1 MSTPGANRAATRPTN
16 IDGAELLAMLS
27 SAVRLFERNIEPL
40 NALNVFPVP
49 DGDTGTNMFLTLRE
63 VVEEAEKV
71 EAGTAGEVAAAMSH
85 GALMGARGN
94 SGVILSQLFKGLAL
108 QLEGRQELSAVDL
121 AHGLG
126 RARGLA
132 YKAVGQPVE
141 GTMLTVIGATV
152 GPSEAAAG
160 GSVLDVVEAACEAAR
175 EAVAMTPAQLQVLRD
190 AGVVDAGGHGVH
202 VILEGMRRHLAEGE
216 PVIEEIPVPDAVGVD
231 SAGGVVSQEFLDSA
245 EDELYGY
252 CTQFVLEGVGLDA
265 DEVKE
270 RMSDSASSAVVI
282 GTDTVLRVHVHA
294 DDPDSVIELAG
305 TMGDVSQVNV
315 ADMDEQ
321 HRQFSSDRRAAAED
335 EGDAVQDIAIVAVAW
350 GDGNQEVFRELG
362 AAEVLAQSG
371 VDNPSVRELAQAIEA
386 VDAESVILLPNHPN
400 VVPAAAQAAALSDGR
415 VRVVEAR
422 SMPQG
427 ISALLSFVYGRT
439 VDQNVSEMEGAIA
452 AVRTGEVCLAER
464 DARVDGRDVAE
475 GEVIGLLD
483 RKLVAAG
490 GEPADVLASLLRLSE
505 VSSDDLVTIYWG
517 DPVSGDDADAAL
529 DGIEEQF
536 PGAEVELVRGGQHGY
551 HYIVSI
557 E

>member
-1 MSTPGANRAATRPTN
+1 MTTPGANQATTQSN
-16 IDGAELLAMLS
+16 SVDGAELLAMLS
-27 SAVRLFERNIEPL
+27 LAARLFERNIETI

-71 EAGTAGEVAAAMSH
+71 GAGTAGEVSAAMSH

-94 SGVILSQLFKGLAL
+94 SGVILSQVFKGLAL
-108 QLEGRQELSAVDL
+108 QLEGRLDLSAFDL
-121 AHGLG
+121 AHALG
-126 RARGLA
+126 RAKALA

-152 GPSEAAAG
+152 GPSEAAAEG
-160 GSVLDVVEAACEAAR
+160 AVLDVVEAACEAAR

-190 AGVVDAGGHGVH
+190 AGVVDAGGQGLL
-202 VILEGMRRHLAEGE
+202 VILEGMRRHLAGGE
-216 PVIEEIPVPDAVGVD
+216 PAIEEIPVPDPVGVD
-231 SAGGVVSQEFLDSA
+231 SASGAVSQEFLDTA

-265 DEVKE
+265 DEVRG
-270 RMSDSASSAVVI
+270 RMSESASSAVVI
-282 GTDTVLRVHVHA
+282 GTETVLRIHVHA
-294 DDPDSVIELAG
+294 SDPDHIVRLAG
-305 TMGDVSQVNV
+305 TMGAVSQANV

-321 HRQFSSDRRAAAED
+321 HRQFSSDRRAASGQED
-335 EGDAVQDIAIVAVAW
+335 GVQDIAVVAVAW

-371 VDNPSVRELAQAIEA
+371 VENPSVRELSQAIDA
-386 VDAESVILLPNHPN
+386 VDSESVILLPNHPN
-400 VVPAAAQAAALSDGR
+400 VVPAAAQVAELSGGR
-415 VRVVEAR
+415 VRIVPAR
-422 SMPQG
+422 TMPQG
-427 ISALLSFVYGRT
+427 IAALLAYVDGRS
-439 VDQNVSEMEGAIA
+439 VDKNVSEMESAIA

-464 DARVDGRDVAE
+464 DAKVDGRSVAR

-483 RKLVAAG
+483 RRLVASG
-490 GEPADVLASLLRLSE
+490 GDPADVLASLLRVSE

-517 DPVSGDDADAAL
+517 EPVSSEDGAAAL
-529 DGIEEQF
+529 DTVGEQF
-536 PGAEVELVRGGQHGY
+536 PGAEIELVRGGQHGY

>member
-1 MSTPGANRAATRPTN
+1 MTTPGANQATTQSN
-16 IDGAELLAMLS
+16 SVDGAELLAMLS
-27 SAVRLFERNIEPL
+27 LAARLFERNIETI

-71 EAGTAGEVAAAMSH
+71 GAGTAGEVSAAMSH

-94 SGVILSQLFKGLAL
+94 SGVILSQVFKGLAL
-108 QLEGRQELSAVDL
+108 QLEGRLDLSAFDL
-121 AHGLG
+121 AHALG
-126 RARGLA
+126 RAKALA

-152 GPSEAAAG
+152 GPSEAAAEG
-160 GSVLDVVEAACEAAR
+160 AVLDVVEAACEAAR

-190 AGVVDAGGHGVH
+190 AGVVDAGGQGLL
-202 VILEGMRRHLAEGE
+202 VILEGMRRHLAGGE
-216 PVIEEIPVPDAVGVD
+216 PAIEDIPVPDPVGVD
-231 SAGGVVSQEFLDSA
+231 SASGAVSQEFLDTA

-265 DEVKE
+265 DEVRG
-270 RMSDSASSAVVI
+270 RMSESASSAVVI
-282 GTDTVLRVHVHA
+282 GTETVLRVHVHA
-294 DDPDSVIELAG
+294 SDPNHIVELAG
-305 TMGDVSQVNV
+305 TMGAVSQVNV

-321 HRQFSSDRRAAAED
+321 HRQFSSDRRAASGQGD
-335 EGDAVQDIAIVAVAW
+335 EVQDVAVVAVAW

-371 VDNPSVRELAQAIEA
+371 VENPSVREISQAIEA
-386 VDAESVILLPNHPN
+386 VDSEAVILLPNHPN
-400 VVPAAAQAAALSDGR
+400 VVPAAAQVADLSGGR
-415 VRVVEAR
+415 VRIVPAR
-422 SMPQG
+422 TMPQG
-427 ISALLSFVYGRT
+427 IAALLAYVDGRS
-439 VDQNVSEMEGAIA
+439 VDKNVSEMESAIA

-464 DARVDGRDVAE
+464 DAKVDGRSVAR

-483 RKLVAAG
+483 RRLVASG
-490 GEPADVLASLLRLSE
+490 GDPADVLASLLRVSE

-517 DPVSGDDADAAL
+517 EPVSSEDGAAAL
-529 DGIEEQF
+529 DTVGEQF
-536 PGAEVELVRGGQHGY
+536 PGAEIELVRGGQHGY

>member
-1 MSTPGANRAATRPTN
+1 MTTPGASQAVTRSN
-16 IDGAELLAMLS
+16 SVDGAELLAMLS
-27 SAVRLFERNIEPL
+27 LAARLFERNIETI

-71 EAGTAGEVAAAMSH
+71 GAGTAGEVAAAMSH

-94 SGVILSQLFKGLAL
+94 SGVILSQVFKGLAM
-108 QLEGRQELSAVDL
+108 QLEGRLDLSAVDL
-121 AHGLG
+121 AHALG
-126 RARGLA
+126 RARALA

-152 GPSEAAAG
+152 GPSEAAAEG
-160 GSVLDVVEAACEAAR
+160 GVLEVVEAACEAAR
-175 EAVAMTPAQLQVLRD
+175 EAVAMTPAQLRVLRD
-190 AGVVDAGGHGVH
+190 AGVVDAGGQGLL
-202 VILEGMRRHLAEGE
+202 VILEGMRRQLAVGE
-216 PVIEEIPVPDAVGVD
+216 PAIEEIPVPDPVGVD
-231 SAGGVVSQEFLDSA
+231 SASGEAFQEFLDTT

-265 DEVKE
+265 DEVRG
-270 RMSDSASSAVVI
+270 RMSESASSAVVI

-294 DDPDSVIELAG
+294 SDPGHIIELAG
-305 TMGDVSQVNV
+305 TMGAVSQVNV

-321 HRQFSSDRRAAAED
+321 HRQFSSDRRTASEQGD
-335 EGDAVQDIAIVAVAW
+335 EVQDVAVVAVAW

-371 VDNPSVRELAQAIEA
+371 VENPSVRELSQTIET
-386 VDAESVILLPNHPN
+386 VDSEAVILLPNHPN
-400 VVPAAAQAAALSDGR
+400 VVPAAAQLADLSGGR
-415 VRVVEAR
+415 VRIVPAKT
-422 SMPQG
+422 MPQG
-427 ISALLSFVYGRT
+427 IAALLAFVDGRS
-439 VDQNVSEMEGAIA
+439 VDQNVAEMESAIA

-464 DARVDGRDVAE
+464 DARVDGRNVAK
-475 GEVIGLLD
+475 GEVIGLLN
-483 RKLVAAG
+483 RRLVASG
-490 GEPADVLASLLRLSE
+490 GDPADVLASLLRVSE

-517 DPVSGDDADAAL
+517 APVSSEDAAAAL
-529 DGIEEQF
+529 DTVEEQF

>member
-1 MSTPGANRAATRPTN
+1 MTTPGANQAVTRSN
-16 IDGAELLAMLS
+16 SVDGAELLAMISL
-27 SAVRLFERNIEPL
+27 AARLFERNIEPL

-63 VVEEAEKV
+63 VVEEAEKAG
-71 EAGTAGEVAAAMSH
+71 AGTAGEIAAAMSH

-94 SGVILSQLFKGLAL
+94 SGVILSQVFKGLAL
-108 QLEGRQELSAVDL
+108 QVEGRQDLSAVDL
-121 AHGLG
+121 AHALG
-126 RARGLA
+126 RARALA

-152 GPSEAAAG
+152 GPSEVAAEG
-160 GSVLDVVEAACEAAR
+160 GVLEVVEAACEAAR

-190 AGVVDAGGHGVH
+190 AGVVDAGGQGIL
-202 VILEGMRRHLAEGE
+202 VILEGMRRHLAGGD
-216 PVIEEIPVPDAVGVD
+216 PAIEEIPVPDPVGVD
-231 SAGGVVSQEFLDSA
+231 SASGAVSQEFLDTT
-245 EDELYGY
+245 EEELYGY
-252 CTQFVLEGVGLDA
+252 CTQFVLEGVGLDP
-265 DEVKE
+265 DEVRD
-270 RMSDSASSAVVI
+270 RMAESASSAVVI
-282 GTDTVLRVHVHA
+282 GTETVLRVHVHA
-294 DDPDSVIELAG
+294 SDPDHIVELAG
-305 TMGDVSQVNV
+305 TIGAVSQVNV

-321 HRQFSSDRRAAAED
+321 HRQFSSDRRAASE
-335 EGDAVQDIAIVAVAW
+335 EGDAVKDIAVVAVAW
-350 GDGNQEVFRELG
+350 GDGNQGVFRELG

-371 VDNPSVRELAQAIEA
+371 VDNPSVRELSQAIEA
-386 VDAESVILLPNHPN
+386 VDSESVILLPNHPN
-400 VVPAAAQAAALSDGR
+400 VVPAAAQVAELSGGR

-427 ISALLSFVYGRT
+427 IAALLAFVDGRS
-439 VDQNVSEMEGAIA
+439 VDQNVSDMESAIA

-464 DARVDGRDVAE
+464 DARVDGRSVAR

-490 GEPADVLASLLRLSE
+490 GEPVDVLASLLRLSE

-517 DPVSGDDADAAL
+517 APVSSEDAAAAL
-529 DGIEEQF
+529 DTVEERF
-536 PGAEVELVRGGQHGY
+536 PGAELDLVRGGQHGY

>member
-1 MSTPGANRAATRPTN
+1 MTTPGANQATTQSN
-16 IDGAELLAMLS
+16 SVDGAELLAMLS
-27 SAVRLFERNIEPL
+27 LAARLFERNIETI

-71 EAGTAGEVAAAMSH
+71 GAGTAGEVSAAMSH

-94 SGVILSQLFKGLAL
+94 SGVILSQVFKGLAL
-108 QLEGRQELSAVDL
+108 QLEGRSDLSAVDL
-121 AHGLG
+121 AHALG
-126 RARGLA
+126 RARALA

-152 GPSEAAAG
+152 GPSEAAAEG
-160 GSVLDVVEAACEAAR
+160 GVLNVVEAACEAAR

-190 AGVVDAGGHGVH
+190 AGVVDAGGQGLL
-202 VILEGMRRHLAEGE
+202 VILEGMRRHLAGGE
-216 PVIEEIPVPDAVGVD
+216 PAIEDIPVPDPVGVD
-231 SAGGVVSQEFLDSA
+231 SASGAVSQEFLDTAS
-245 EDELYGY
+245 DELYGY

-265 DEVKE
+265 DEVRG
-270 RMSDSASSAVVI
+270 RMSESASSAVVI
-282 GTDTVLRVHVHA
+282 GTETVLRIHVHA
-294 DDPDSVIELAG
+294 SDPDHIVRLAG
-305 TMGDVSQVNV
+305 TMGAVSQANV

-321 HRQFSSDRRAAAED
+321 HRQFSSDRRAASGQED
-335 EGDAVQDIAIVAVAW
+335 GVQDIAVVAVAW

-371 VDNPSVRELAQAIEA
+371 VENPSVRELSQAIEA
-386 VDAESVILLPNHPN
+386 VDSESVILLPNHPN
-400 VVPAAAQAAALSDGR
+400 VVPAAAQVAELSGGR
-415 VRVVEAR
+415 VRIVPAR
-422 SMPQG
+422 TMPQG
-427 ISALLSFVYGRT
+427 IAALLAYVDGRS
-439 VDQNVSEMEGAIA
+439 VDKNVSEMESAIA

-464 DARVDGRDVAE
+464 DAKVDGRSVAR

-483 RKLVAAG
+483 RRLVASG
-490 GEPADVLASLLRLSE
+490 GDPADVLASLLRVSE

-517 DPVSGDDADAAL
+517 EPVSSEDGAAAL
-529 DGIEEQF
+529 DTVGEQF
-536 PGAEVELVRGGQHGY
+536 PGAEIELVRGGQHGY

>member
-1 MSTPGANRAATRPTN
+1 MTTPGANQAVTRSN
-16 IDGAELLAMLS
+16 SVGGAGLLAMFSL
-27 SAVRLFERNIEPL
+27 AARLFEHNIEPL

-71 EAGTAGEVAAAMSH
+71 EAGTAGEIAAAMSH

-94 SGVILSQLFKGLAL
+94 SGVILSQVFKGLAL
-108 QLEGRQELSAVDL
+108 QLEGRQALNAVDL

-126 RARGLA
+126 RARALA

-152 GPSEAAAG
+152 GPSEAAAD
-160 GSVLDVVEAACEAAR
+160 GSVLDVLEAACAAAR
-175 EAVAMTPAQLQVLRD
+175 EAVAMTPAQLRVLRD
-190 AGVVDAGGHGVH
+190 AGVVDAGGQGVL
-202 VILEGMRRHLAEGE
+202 VILEGMRRHLADGE
-216 PVIEEIPVPDAVGVD
+216 PVIEEIPVPDPVGLD
-231 SAGGVVSQEFLDSA
+231 SASGGVSQEFLDTT

-252 CTQFVLEGVGLDA
+252 CTQFVLEGTGLDA
-265 DEVKE
+265 DEVRE
-270 RMSDSASSAVVI
+270 RMSESASSAVVI
-282 GTDTVLRVHVHA
+282 GTETVLRVHVHA
-294 DDPDSVIELAG
+294 DDPYHIIGLAG
-305 TMGDVSQVNV
+305 TIGAVSQVNV

-321 HRQFSSDRRAAAED
+321 HRQFSSDRRAASEG
-335 EGDAVQDIAIVAVAW
+335 GDAVQDIAVVAVAW

-371 VDNPSVRELAQAIEA
+371 VDNPSVRELSQAMEA
-386 VDAESVILLPNHPN
+386 VASEAVILLPNHPN
-400 VVPAAAQAAALSDGR
+400 VVPAAAQAAALSEGR
-415 VRVVEAR
+415 VRVVEAK

-427 ISALLSFVYGRT
+427 IAAILAFVDGRS
-439 VDQNVSEMEGAIA
+439 VDQNVSDMESAIA

-490 GEPADVLASLLRLSE
+490 GEPADVLASLLQLSK
-505 VSSDDLVTIYWG
+505 VSSDDLVTICWG
-517 DPVSGDDADAAL
+517 EPVSEDDADATL
-529 DGIEEQF
+529 EKIEEQF

>member
-1 MSTPGANRAATRPTN
+1 MTTPGANQATTQSN
-16 IDGAELLAMLS
+16 SVDGAELLAMLS
-27 SAVRLFERNIEPL
+27 LAARLFERNIETI

-71 EAGTAGEVAAAMSH
+71 GAGTAGEVSAAMSH

-94 SGVILSQLFKGLAL
+94 SGVILSQVFKGLAL
-108 QLEGRQELSAVDL
+108 QLEGRLDLSAFDL
-121 AHGLG
+121 AHALG
-126 RARGLA
+126 RAKALA

-152 GPSEAAAG
+152 GPSEAAAEG
-160 GSVLDVVEAACEAAR
+160 AVLDVVEAACEAAR

-190 AGVVDAGGHGVH
+190 AGVVDAGGQGLL
-202 VILEGMRRHLAEGE
+202 VILEGMRRHLAGGE
-216 PVIEEIPVPDAVGVD
+216 PAIEDIPVPDPVGVD
-231 SAGGVVSQEFLDSA
+231 SASGAVSQEFLDTA

-265 DEVKE
+265 DEVRG
-270 RMSDSASSAVVI
+270 RMSESASSAVVI
-282 GTDTVLRVHVHA
+282 GTETVLRVHVHA
-294 DDPDSVIELAG
+294 SDPNHIVELAG
-305 TMGDVSQVNV
+305 TMGAVSQVNV

-321 HRQFSSDRRAAAED
+321 HRQFSSDRRAASGQED
-335 EGDAVQDIAIVAVAW
+335 EVQDIAVVAVAW

-371 VDNPSVRELAQAIEA
+371 VENPSVRELSQAIEA
-386 VDAESVILLPNHPN
+386 VDSESVILLPNHPN
-400 VVPAAAQAAALSDGR
+400 VVPAAAQVAELSGGR
-415 VRVVEAR
+415 VRIVPAR
-422 SMPQG
+422 TMPQG
-427 ISALLSFVYGRT
+427 IAALLAYVDGRS
-439 VDQNVSEMEGAIA
+439 VDKNVSEMESAIA

-464 DARVDGRDVAE
+464 DAKVDGRSVAR

-483 RKLVAAG
+483 RRLVASG
-490 GEPADVLASLLRLSE
+490 GDPADVLASLLRVSE

-517 DPVSGDDADAAL
+517 EPVSSEDGAAAL
-529 DGIEEQF
+529 DTVGEQF
-536 PGAEVELVRGGQHGY
+536 PGAEIELVRGGQHGY

>member
-1 MSTPGANRAATRPTN
+1 MTTPGANQAVTRSSSV
-16 IDGAELLAMLS
+16 DGAELLAMLS
-27 SAVRLFERNIEPL
+27 LAARLFERNIETI

-71 EAGTAGEVAAAMSH
+71 GAGTAGEVAAAMSH

-94 SGVILSQLFKGLAL
+94 SGVILSQVFKGLAM
-108 QLEGRQELSAVDL
+108 QLEGRLDLSAVDL
-121 AHGLG
+121 AHALG
-126 RARGLA
+126 RARALA

-152 GPSEAAAG
+152 GPSETAAEG
-160 GSVLDVVEAACEAAR
+160 GVLEVVEAACEAAR

-190 AGVVDAGGHGVH
+190 AGVVDAGGQGLL
-202 VILEGMRRHLAEGE
+202 VILEGMRRHLAAGE
-216 PVIEEIPVPDAVGVD
+216 PAIEEILVPEPVGVD
-231 SAGGVVSQEFLDSA
+231 SASGAVSQEFLDTT

-265 DEVKE
+265 DAVRD
-270 RMSDSASSAVVI
+270 RMSGSASSAVVI
-282 GTDTVLRVHVHA
+282 GTETVLRVHVHA
-294 DDPDSVIELAG
+294 SDPDHIVRLAG
-305 TMGDVSQVNV
+305 TMGAVSQVNV

-321 HRQFSSDRRAAAED
+321 RRQFSSDRRAASE
-335 EGDAVQDIAIVAVAW
+335 EGGAVRDIAVVAVAW

-371 VDNPSVRELAQAIEA
+371 VSNPSVGELSQAVEA
-386 VDAESVILLPNHPN
+386 VDSESVILLPNHPN
-400 VVPAAAQAAALSDGR
+400 VVPAAAQVADLSGGR
-415 VRVVEAR
+415 VRVVPAKT
-422 SMPQG
+422 MPQG
-427 ISALLSFVYGRT
+427 IAALLAFVDGRS
-439 VDQNVSEMEGAIA
+439 VDQNVAEMESTIA
-452 AVRTGEVCLAER
+452 AVRTGEVCLAKR
-464 DARVDGRDVAE
+464 DARVDGRNVAR

-483 RKLVAAG
+483 RRLVASG
-490 GEPADVLASLLRLSE
+490 GDPADVLASLLRVSE

-517 DPVSGDDADAAL
+517 EPVSSEDAAAAL
-529 DGIEEQF
+529 DKVEEQF

>member
-1 MSTPGANRAATRPTN
+1 M
-16 IDGAELLAMLS
+16 
-27 SAVRLFERNIEPL
+27 FERNIEPL

-63 VVEEAEKV
+63 VVEEAEKTD
-71 EAGTAGEVAAAMSH
+71 AGTAGEVAAAMSH

-94 SGVILSQLFKGLAL
+94 SGVILSQVFKGLAL
-108 QLEGRQELSAVDL
+108 QLEGRQDMSAVDL

-126 RARGLA
+126 RARTLA

-152 GPSEAAAG
+152 APSEAASD

-175 EAVAMTPAQLQVLRD
+175 AAVAMTPAQLKVLRD
-190 AGVVDAGGHGVH
+190 AGVVDAGGQGIL
-202 VILEGMRRHLAEGE
+202 VILEGMRRRLADGE
-216 PVIEEIPVPDAVGVD
+216 PAIEEIPVPEPVGLD
-231 SAGGVVSQEFLDSA
+231 SASGAVSQEFLDTT
-245 EDELYGY
+245 EDEFYGY
-252 CTQFVLEGVGLDA
+252 CTQFVLEGAGLDA
-265 DEVKE
+265 DEVRD
-270 RMSDSASSAVVI
+270 RMSESASSAVVI

-294 DDPDSVIELAG
+294 EDPAPVIELAG
-305 TMGDVSQVNV
+305 TMGAVSQVNV

-321 HRQFSSDRRAAAED
+321 HRQFSSDRRAASE
-335 EGDAVQDIAIVAVAW
+335 EGDAVQDIAVVAVAW

-362 AAEVLAQSG
+362 AAEVLAQGG
-371 VDNPSVRELAQAIEA
+371 VDNPSVRELSQAVEA
-386 VDAESVILLPNHPN
+386 VDSASVILLPNHPN
-400 VVPAAAQAAALSDGR
+400 VVPAAAQAAALSEGR
-415 VRVVEAR
+415 VRVVQAR

-427 ISALLSFVYGRT
+427 IAALLAFVDGRS
-439 VDQNVSEMEGAIA
+439 VDQNVSDMESAIA

-464 DARVDGRDVAE
+464 DARVDGRDVVQ

-517 DPVSGDDADAAL
+517 DPVSSEDAEAAL
-529 DGIEEQF
+529 DRMEEQF

>member
-1 MSTPGANRAATRPTN
+1 MTRPTN

-27 SAVRLFERNIEPL
+27 SAARLFERNIEPL

-108 QLEGRQELSAVDL
+108 QLEGRRVLSAVDL

-152 GPSEAAAG
+152 GPSEAAAD

-190 AGVVDAGGHGVH
+190 AGVVDAGGQGVL
-202 VILEGMRRHLAEGE
+202 VILEGMRRHLADGE
-216 PVIEEIPVPDAVGVD
+216 PAIEEIPVPDPVGVAAA
-231 SAGGVVSQEFLDSA
+231 SGVVSQEFLDSA

-294 DDPDSVIELAG
+294 DDPEPVIELAG
-305 TMGDVSQVNV
+305 TMGAVSQVNV

-321 HRQFSSDRRAAAED
+321 HRQFSSDRRAASE
-335 EGDAVQDIAIVAVAW
+335 EGDAVKDISVVAVAW

-371 VDNPSVRELAQAIEA
+371 VDNPSVRELSQAIEA
-386 VDAESVILLPNHPN
+386 VDSESVILLPNHPN
-400 VVPAAAQAAALSDGR
+400 VVPAAAQAADLSGGR

-427 ISALLSFVYGRT
+427 ISALLSFVDGRT
-439 VDQNVSEMEGAIA
+439 VDQNVAEMEGAIA

-490 GEPADVLASLLRLSE
+490 REPADVLVSLLRLSE
-505 VSSDDLVTIYWG
+505 VSSDHLVTIYWG
-517 DPVSGDDADAAL
+517 EPVSEDEAEAAL
-529 DGIEEQF
+529 DGVEEQF

>member
-1 MSTPGANRAATRPTN
+1 MSMPGASRAAIRPTN
-16 IDGAELLAMLS
+16 IDGAELLAMIS
-27 SAVRLFERNIEPL
+27 SAARLFERNIEPL
-40 NALNVFPVP
+40 NSLNVFPVP

-71 EAGTAGEVAAAMSH
+71 ETGTAGEVAAAMSH

-108 QLEGRQELSAVDL
+108 QLEGRRALSAVDL

-152 GPSEAAAG
+152 GPSEAAAD

-190 AGVVDAGGHGVH
+190 AGVVDAGGQGVL
-202 VILEGMRRHLAEGE
+202 VILEGMRRHLADGE
-216 PVIEEIPVPDAVGVD
+216 PVVEEIPVPDPVGVD
-231 SAGGVVSQEFLDSA
+231 SAAGVVSQEFLDSA

-265 DEVKE
+265 DEVRE
-270 RMSDSASSAVVI
+270 RMSESASSAVVI

-294 DDPDSVIELAG
+294 EDPDPVIELAG
-305 TMGDVSQVNV
+305 TMGAVSQVNV

-321 HRQFSSDRRAAAED
+321 HRQFSSDRRTAS

-371 VDNPSVRELAQAIEA
+371 VDNPSVRELTQAIEA
-386 VDAESVILLPNHPN
+386 VDAESIILLPNHPN
-400 VVPAAAQAAALSDGR
+400 VAPAAAQAAALSGGRGKGRGGEEHATGHLSPALFRRRTKRRPERLRDGGGHSCR
-415 VRVVEAR
+415 QDRRGVPGRARRQGRWTRRGGRRGDRASRQEAR
-422 SMPQG
+422 R
-427 ISALLSFVYGRT
+427 GR
-439 VDQNVSEMEGAIA
+439 
-452 AVRTGEVCLAER
+452 
-464 DARVDGRDVAE
+464 GR
-475 GEVIGLLD
+475 
-483 RKLVAAG
+483 AG
-490 GEPADVLASLLRLSE
+490 
-505 VSSDDLVTIYWG
+505 
-517 DPVSGDDADAAL
+517 
-529 DGIEEQF
+529 
-536 PGAEVELVRGGQHGY
+536 
-551 HYIVSI
+551 
-557 E
+557 

>member
-1 MSTPGANRAATRPTN
+1 MTTPGANQATTRSN
-16 IDGAELLAMLS
+16 SVDGAELLAMLS
-27 SAVRLFERNIEPL
+27 LAVRLFERNIETI

-71 EAGTAGEVAAAMSH
+71 GAGTAGEVSAAMSH

-94 SGVILSQLFKGLAL
+94 SGVILSQVFKGLAL
-108 QLEGRQELSAVDL
+108 QLEGRSDLSAVDL
-121 AHGLG
+121 AHALG
-126 RARGLA
+126 RARALA

-152 GPSEAAAG
+152 GPSETAAEG
-160 GSVLDVVEAACEAAR
+160 GVLNVVEAACEAAR

-190 AGVVDAGGHGVH
+190 AGVVDAGGQGLL
-202 VILEGMRRHLAEGE
+202 VILEGMRRHLAGGE
-216 PVIEEIPVPDAVGVD
+216 PAIEEIPVPDPVGVD
-231 SAGGVVSQEFLDSA
+231 SASGAVSQEFLDTA

-265 DEVKE
+265 DEVRD
-270 RMSDSASSAVVI
+270 RMSESASSAVVI
-282 GTDTVLRVHVHA
+282 GTETVLRVHVHA
-294 DDPDSVIELAG
+294 SDPNHIVELAG
-305 TMGDVSQVNV
+305 TMGAVSQVNV

-321 HRQFSSDRRAAAED
+321 HRQFSSNRRAASE
-335 EGDAVQDIAIVAVAW
+335 EGGAVQDIAVVAVAW
-350 GDGNQEVFRELG
+350 GDGNQQVFRELG

-371 VDNPSVRELAQAIEA
+371 VENPSVRELSQAIEA
-386 VDAESVILLPNHPN
+386 VDSESVILLPNHPN
-400 VVPAAAQAAALSDGR
+400 VVPAAAQVAELSGGR
-415 VRVVEAR
+415 VRIVPAR
-422 SMPQG
+422 TMPQG
-427 ISALLSFVYGRT
+427 IAAILAYVDGRS
-439 VDQNVSEMEGAIA
+439 VDQNVAEMESAIA

-464 DARVDGRDVAE
+464 DAKVDGRSVAR

-483 RKLVAAG
+483 RRLVASG
-490 GEPADVLASLLRLSE
+490 DGPADVLASLLRVSE

-517 DPVSGDDADAAL
+517 EPVSSEDGAAAL
-529 DGIEEQF
+529 DTVGEQF
-536 PGAEVELVRGGQHGY
+536 PGAEIELVRGGQHGY

>member
-1 MSTPGANRAATRPTN
+1 MTTRGPNQAMTRSDGV
-16 IDGAELLAMLS
+16 DGAELSAMVALA
-27 SAVRLFERNIEPL
+27 ARLFERNIEPL

-63 VVEEAEKV
+63 VVEEAEKAG
-71 EAGTAGEVAAAMSH
+71 AGTAGEIAAAMSH

-94 SGVILSQLFKGLAL
+94 SGVILSQVFKGLAL
-108 QLEGRQELSAVDL
+108 QLEGRDELSAVDL

-126 RARGLA
+126 RARALA

-152 GPSEAAAG
+152 GPSEAAADG
-160 GSVLDVVEAACEAAR
+160 PVLDVVEAACEAAR

-190 AGVVDAGGHGVH
+190 AGVVDAGGQGIL
-202 VILEGMRRHLAEGE
+202 VILEGMRRHLSAGE
-216 PVIEEIPVPDAVGVD
+216 PVIEEIPVPDPVGLD
-231 SAGGVVSQEFLDSA
+231 SASGGVSQEFLDTT

-252 CTQFVLEGVGLDA
+252 CTQFVLEGDGLDA
-265 DEVKE
+265 DEVRG
-270 RMSDSASSAVVI
+270 RMSESASSAVVI
-282 GTDTVLRVHVHA
+282 GTDTVLRVHVHSDA
-294 DDPDSVIELAG
+294 PESVIELAG
-305 TMGDVSQVNV
+305 TMGAVSQVNV

-321 HRQFSSDRRAAAED
+321 HRQFSSDRRSASEG
-335 EGDAVQDIAIVAVAW
+335 GDAVQDIAVVAVAW

-371 VDNPSVRELAQAIEA
+371 VDNPSVRELSQAIEA
-386 VDAESVILLPNHPN
+386 VESEAVILLPNHPN
-400 VVPAAAQAAALSDGR
+400 VVPAAAQAAVLSEGR
-415 VRVVEAR
+415 ARVVEAR

-427 ISALLSFVYGRT
+427 IAALLAFVDGRS
-439 VDQNVSEMEGAIA
+439 VDQNVSDMESALA

-464 DARVDGRDVAE
+464 DARMDGRDVGE

-517 DPVSGDDADAAL
+517 EPVSEDDADATL
-529 DGIEEQF
+529 EKIEEQF
-536 PGAEVELVRGGQHGY
+536 PGAEIEVVRGGQHGY